1 MVEILVVNDAIR
13 VFVHGRPEQL
23 KDVISCWILSQ
34 AIVEGQT
41 EAVVHA
47 MKSATKQIG
56 Y

>member
-1 MVEILVVNDAIR
+1 MKILVANDAIQ

-23 KDVISCWILSQ
+23 TDVILCRILSQ